1 MSGWFLLLLLL
12 SGGVLGSEDAVE
24 SSFAQ
29 RKAAMDP
36 LSRRFLR
43 PNDDVRPLPAIG
55 GVAPIAIEF
64 DNGNGETLRGVV
76 YDRQDTQRLV
86 VLCLGI
92 RGNHTYLLPY
102 ARIVFESGC
111 DVLLFDYQG
120 FGRSDGIASAL
131 SLLGDTLAAVD
142 YAVANDA
149 RTSRDVAIYG
159 LSLGSVLALAAGA
172 ERNLAAVITEDLWIP
187 EEMLDRILGKDSSNR
202 LFVLARAALER
213 VVLPA
218 LDPFANIARFKGRA
232 LLLHGDRDPLLPPGA
247 TARVAATRSMGT
259 RVWFMEGAG
268 HAPESLQ
275 THDRE
280 YRAQV
285 AAFLDECFA
294 SLSPS
299 VARATLVSVATD
311 HAVVRV
317 QTQNTSFV
325 QISVTD
331 DREFRH
337 AWRCPTPGPSASFD
351 VRIDA
356 PFRATRA
363 FVTAIRMGKKGQ
375 NGSFEIDV
383 SPLTADL
390 ARFRAFERTVSLA
403 ALPRAE
409 AVCVEVRPRYAL
421 ALAAHAIEIRS
432 RDPEAALLVAEAL
445 IPFVPLEPEEWVEIA
460 SGHFAI
466 GLKDARL
473 ALVLDS
479 LAERRR
485 LAGRRDDATFLSD
498 LARRVTPSK

>member
-1 MSGWFLLLLLL
+1 
-12 SGGVLGSEDAVE
+12 
-24 SSFAQ
+24 
-29 RKAAMDP
+29 MDP

-43 PNDDVRPLPAIG
+43 PNDDVRPLPAIA
-55 GVAPIAIEF
+55 GVAPSAVEF
-64 DNGNGETLRGVV
+64 DNATGETLRGVL
-76 YDRQDTQRLV
+76 YDRPDTKRIV

-120 FGRSDGIASAL
+120 FGRSDGVASAL

-142 YAVANDA
+142 HALASDG
-149 RTSRDVAIYG
+149 RTRGDVAVFG
-159 LSLGSVLALAAGA
+159 LSLGSVLALAAAA
-172 ERNLAAVITEDLWIP
+172 ERDLAAVITEDLWIP
-187 EEMLDRILGKDSSNR
+187 KEMLDRILGNDSSNR

-218 LDPFANIARFKGRA
+218 LDPFANLARFKGRA

-247 TARVAATRSMGT
+247 TARIAASRSSGT

-280 YRAQV
+280 YRAQI

-299 VARATLVSVATD
+299 VARAMLVSVATD
-311 HAVVRV
+311 HSVVRV

-337 AWRCPTPGPSASFD
+337 VRRCPAPGPSASFD

-356 PFRATRA
+356 PFRVTRV
-363 FVTAIRMGKKGQ
+363 FVTAIRMGRKGQ
-375 NGSFEIDV
+375 NGTFEIDV
-383 SPLTADL
+383 SPITADL
-390 ARFRAFERTVSLA
+390 ARFREFERSVSLSR
-403 ALPRAE
+403 LPSAE
-409 AVCVEVRPRYAL
+409 SVCVEVRPRYAL
-421 ALAAHAIEIRS
+421 ALAAHAIEILPQDS
-432 RDPEAALLVAEAL
+432 EAALFAAEAL
-445 IPFVPLEPEEWVEIA
+445 IPFVPLDPEEWVEIA

-466 GLKDARL
+466 GLKDVRL
-473 ALVLDS
+473 ARVLES

-485 LAGRRDDATFLSD
+485 VAGRNDEATRLLD